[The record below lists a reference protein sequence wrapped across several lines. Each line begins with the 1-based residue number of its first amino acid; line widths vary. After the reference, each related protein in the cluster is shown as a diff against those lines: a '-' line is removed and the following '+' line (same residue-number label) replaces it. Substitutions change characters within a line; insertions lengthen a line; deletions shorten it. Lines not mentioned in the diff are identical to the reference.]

1 MVLHP
6 HRVIQHTI
14 MRIVNW
20 LVFCTFLSLPS
31 TLFAKNPVAH
41 PTNTPQF
48 SLNDLTGKS
57 HSLEDWK
64 GKVIMLNFWAT
75 WCPPCQYEVPH
86 FIRYQKEYADQDL
99 KIIGIAI
106 DELIFEYQVKPLLR

>member
-1 MVLHP
+1 MYFS
-6 HRVIQHTI
+6 I
-14 MRIVNW
+14 
-20 LVFCTFLSLPS
+20 S
-31 TLFAKNPVAH
+31 TLNIIAKNPVAY
-41 PTNTPQF
+41 PSNTPQF
-48 SLNDLTGKS
+48 SLNVLTGKS

-75 WCPPCQYEVPH
+75 WYPPCQYEVPH
-86 FIRYQKEYADQDL
+86 FIRYHKEYADQDL